1 MANMGRPTLYSD
13 ELADDICERLVEGES
28 LASICR
34 SESMPR
40 ISTVYLWLRTKPD
53 FLAAYTRARDDQGDT
68 DADKIG
74 DVQDRVLRGEID
86 PAAARVA
93 IDALK
98 WTAARRQPKKY
109 GDKIETTLQGPN
121 GGPVQVEE
129 IKHVVVRPNGNT

>member
-1 MANMGRPTLYSD
+1 MTGRPSGYSE
-13 ELADDICERLVEGES
+13 ELADLICERLVEGES

-34 SESMPR
+34 DEDMPR
-40 ISTVYLWLRTKPD
+40 ISTVYAWLRQKPA
-53 FLAAYTRARDDQGDT
+53 FLEAYTRARDDQGDT

-74 DVQDRVLRGEID
+74 DVQNMVLQGLVD

-109 GDKIETTLQGPN
+109 GDKMALTDGD
-121 GGPVQVEE
+121 GGPLQ
-129 IKHVVVRPNGNT
+129 VVVQQFSQPAKKDVDG